1 MSGNGLTIK
10 SESTDDSLFLLI
22 SYER

>member
-10 SESTDDSLFLLI
+10 SEPPDDSLFLLI